1 MVTESLMTVREFQDR
16 FRIGKTTFYR
26 EVAAGRLTVLKIGRS
41 TRISSASA
49 AAWLSALEGS
59 SPSSA
64 NRG

>member
-41 TRISSASA
+41 TRISSVSA